1 MMTDTTPPANDG
13 PDIPYS
19 IRREAHDGLKRDIP
33 KLIRELIA
41 AGWSAA
47 RIAYRCSVDEKTVRN
62 WRDGHGEPNYS
73 QAIIIIGLHHCWVG
87 SGKGRPDVVLGIT
100 EIPPI

>member
-1 MMTDTTPPANDG
+1 MMTDTAPAHEE

-33 KLIRELIA
+33 KLILELID

-62 WRDGHGEPNYS
+62 WRDAHGEPDYS
-73 QAIIIIGLHHCWVG
+73 QAIIIIGLHHCWVA
-87 SGKGRPDVVLGIT
+87 SGKDRPDVVLGIT
-100 EIPPI
+100 EIPSN